1 MQESSFKS
9 LEFGKD
15 SRENLLR
22 GAKVLYDAVKV
33 TLGPRGN
40 NVVIE
45 RKGGPPLVTKD
56 GVTVA
61 KSINLRDKFA
71 NLGVQI
77 IKEAASRSCD
87 VAGDGTTTSTVLT
100 YTIFSEGQKLLSA
113 GFSPLEMK
121 RGIQDAATVVMEEV
135 KNLSKPIA
143 SQDEVESIGT
153 ISANGEKEIGKLLND
168 AINVVGLSGIIT
180 VEEAKG
186 YETSLFVTE
195 GAEIDRGYLS
205 PYFVTDQG
213 KMTADLINPFILV
226 TNKKITSMRQ
236 ILPLL
241 EKVLDAS
248 KPLLIIADEVEGEA
262 LQGLV
267 MNKAKGI
274 VSVCA
279 IKGPEFSENRVPAL
293 EDLATLFGCQLFIG
307 DDNEFA
313 RLQLSDLGK
322 CERAIVHKNKTVII
336 RPSGKHESV
345 EERAKNLRE
354 KLSEATLDSHTKN
367 VISRRLSRL
376 AGSVAVIRVGGSTES
391 EVQERK
397 DRVDDALHA
406 VKAAIEMGVL
416 PGGGVALVKAAK
428 SLEKLGKGKAESYQ
442 AGIEIIRKACQSP
455 LTQILKNAEVEP
467 TQIITKIHNSKSLL
481 AYDASNH
488 TFCNP
493 LERGILD
500 PTKVVLSSFEHAVSS
515 GLILLSV
522 GATITDDEKESD
534 YE

>member
-1 MQESSFKS
+1 MNSDFKD
-9 LEFGKD
+9 LEFDKA
-15 SRENLLR
+15 SRESLLR

-33 TLGPRGN
+33 TLGPRGK

-45 RKGGPPLVTKD
+45 RKGGSPLVTKD

-87 VAGDGTTTSTVLT
+87 VAGDGTTTATVLT
-100 YTIFSEGQKLLSA
+100 YNIFSEGQKFLSA

-121 RGIQDAATVVMEEV
+121 QGIQDSSKIVLDEISKM
-135 KNLSKPIA
+135 SKPVSDQSEI
-143 SQDEVESIGT
+143 ESIGT

-168 AINVVGLSGIIT
+168 AINSVGLSGIII

-186 YETSLFVTE
+186 FETSLSLTE

-213 KMTADLINPFILV
+213 KMTANLENPFVLV
-226 TNKKITSMRQ
+226 TNKKIGTIRQ
-236 ILPLL
+236 LVPLL
-241 EKVLDAS
+241 EKVLEANR
-248 KPLLIIADEVEGEA
+248 PLLIIADDVEGEA

-267 MNKAKGI
+267 MNKAKG
-274 VSVCA
+274 VLSVCA
-279 IKGPEFSENRVPAL
+279 IKGPEFGDNRVPAL
-293 EDLATLFGCQLFIG
+293 EDLATIFGCDLFIG
-307 DDNEFA
+307 DDNELA
-313 RLQLSDLGK
+313 KLSLSSLGK
-322 CERAIVHKNKTVII
+322 CEKAIVHKNKTII
-336 RPSGKHESV
+336 VRPSGSFENV
-345 EERAKNLRE
+345 ENRAKGLRE
-354 KLSEATLDSHTKN
+354 KLLDPTVDQHMKN
-367 VISRRLSRL
+367 VINRRLGRL

-391 EVQERK
+391 EVLERK

-416 PGGGVALVKAAK
+416 PGGGTALAKAAK
-428 SLEKLGKGKAESYQ
+428 SLDKFGKGKSDSYLS
-442 AGIEIIRKACQSP
+442 GVEIIKRACVSP
-455 LTQILKNAEVEP
+455 LTHILQNAEIEHSHV
-467 TQIITKIHNSKSLL
+467 IAKIQSSKKPLV
-481 AYDASNH
+481 YDAANH
-488 TFCNP
+488 IFCDP
-493 LERGILD
+493 FKKGIID

-522 GATITDDEKESD
+522 GATITDDEKE
-534 YE
+534 

>member
-1 MQESSFKS
+1 MQDDSFKN

-22 GAKVLYDAVKV
+22 GAKVLYDAVRV

-45 RKGGPPLVTKD
+45 RKDGMPPLVTKD

-77 IKEAASRSCD
+77 IKEAASRSCE
-87 VAGDGTTTSTVLT
+87 VAGDGTTTATVLT
-100 YTIFSEGQKLLSA
+100 YSIFSEGQKLLSA

-121 RGIQDAATVVMEEV
+121 KGIQDSSSLVIDEI
-135 KNLSKPIA
+135 KKLSSPI
-143 SQDEVESIGT
+143 SNQSEIESIGT
-153 ISANGEKEIGKLLND
+153 ISANGEKEIGKLLHD
-168 AINVVGLSGIIT
+168 AIAEVGLSGIIT

-186 YETSLFVTE
+186 YETSLSLTE

-213 KMTADLINPFILV
+213 KMTAELANPFVLV
-226 TNKKITSMRQ
+226 TNKKISSMRQ
-236 ILPLL
+236 LLPLL

-248 KPLLIIADEVEGEA
+248 KPLLIIADDVEGEA

-293 EDLATLFGCQLFIG
+293 EDLATLFGCQVFVG
-307 DDNEFA
+307 DDNDLMK
-313 RLQLSDLGK
+313 LQLSDLGR
-322 CERAIVHKNKTVII
+322 CEKATIHKSKTVVI
-336 RPSGKHESV
+336 RPGGEQSKI

-354 KLSEATLDSHTKN
+354 KLQEPTLEQHTKN
-367 VISRRLSRL
+367 VINRRLSRL
-376 AGSVAVIRVGGSTES
+376 AGVVAVIRVGGSTES

-406 VKAAIEMGVL
+406 VRAAIEMGVL
-416 PGGGVALVKAAK
+416 PGGGVALVRASKV
-428 SLEKLGKGKAESYQ
+428 LEKFAKGKGDSYQ
-442 AGIEIIRKACQSP
+442 AGIEIVRRACVSP

-467 TQIITKIHNSKSLL
+467 TQIIAKVQNSKSML
-481 AYDASNH
+481 AYDAASH

-493 LERGILD
+493 LEKGIID

-522 GATITDDEKESD
+522 GATITDDDKEN
-534 YE
+534 